1 MYLLWQKV
9 SLVDNLEMLKC
20 LISFCLQVYYFLMAK
35 IHLFKFEWN
44 KKGMDLLCKGISRS
58 DVDVCTYAGQQKGIS
73 YLNDLIP
80 EAVVLS

>member
-1 MYLLWQKV
+1 
-9 SLVDNLEMLKC
+9 
-20 LISFCLQVYYFLMAK
+20 
-35 IHLFKFEWN
+35 
-44 KKGMDLLCKGISRS
+44 MDLLCKGISRS